1 MTRAQEIAD
10 LLSGVTISTADNNA
24 QLTLKSTDADA
35 SAGPLLNLSRD
46 NSSAADNDIVG
57 QVQFNAD
64 DDGNN
69 QTTYGRIHTV
79 IEDASN
85 GSEDGLMQIHT
96 NVAGTLRDRIKITS
110 SEVVLNEESIDSDF
124 RVESDGNT
132 HGLFLEG
139 STGELG
145 IGTSTPSTF
154 TDYVS
159 GSNAPSVVVAGSQ
172 PSYILTDT
180 DISGSTSTF
189 GITKAGVNT
198 NMNNLGA
205 GDFAFTNNGAQRMVI
220 LSSGNVAIGTAS
232 AFSPGGVNSLLS
244 VAGNLTVTKNQA
256 AHTNID
262 IFNNTGDSAARG
274 QLRVGYDASNCLEI
288 FRVGND
294 ANIILNA
301 TQNGSIV
308 FQGAGSEMMRMSTA
322 GLAIGGTGSANTL
335 DDYEEGTFTPAWSGG
350 YGSAPSYGDQLGT
363 YTKIGRLVQV
373 EIRINVSSGS
383 RGGAALTLANL
394 PFTSRSG
401 NPAGGGFTVYQN
413 NFHSSADYY
422 PRVDQNSTSMRFYE
436 ENGTIVNANEL
447 DADNYEIEMVMIYES
462 A

>member
-10 LLSGVTISTADNNA
+10 LLSGVTISTADNTA
-24 QLTLKSTDADA
+24 QLVLKSTDADA
-35 SAGPLLNLSRD
+35 SVGPVLNLSRD
-46 NSSAADNDIVG
+46 NSSAADNDLVG
-57 QVQFNAD
+57 EVQFNAD

-69 QTTYGRIHTV
+69 QTTYGKILTV

-335 DDYEEGTFTPAWSGG
+335 DDYEEGGWSPNIGG
-350 YGSAPSYGDQLGT
+350 DATYSVQSAT
-363 YTKIGRLVQV
+363 YTKIGRAVYVWFYIQINARNTSAQNLVYGLPFQPSTSNQYLGV
-373 EIRINVSSGS
+373 VYHASMNVSVYEVHGNARSDSTIRFDGHTSSSGTQAS
-383 RGGAALTLANL
+383 GLNI
-394 PFTSRSG
+394 FTDGTAVIGSG
-401 NPAGGGFTVYQN
+401 VY
-413 NFHSSADYY
+413 Y
-422 PRVDQNSTSMRFYE
+422 T
-436 ENGTIVNANEL
+436 
-447 DADNYEIEMVMIYES
+447 
-462 A
+462 